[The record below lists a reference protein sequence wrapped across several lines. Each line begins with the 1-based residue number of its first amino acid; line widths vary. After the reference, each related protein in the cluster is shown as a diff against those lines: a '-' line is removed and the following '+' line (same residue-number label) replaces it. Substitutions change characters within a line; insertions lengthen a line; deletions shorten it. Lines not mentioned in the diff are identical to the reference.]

1 MQTRKEEISSRILR
15 EAFRLFSEK
24 GYAATSMREIASASG
39 IVAGN
44 IYNYYRDKDELM
56 RITTAPVIEALQKIR
71 TVRDNDSDTA
81 LDMLAVR
88 IAERYSALL
97 IGHREE
103 LKVLLLN
110 ATGSSLENF
119 VSDYAEKSVPV
130 LRLWLHEINRT
141 HRRVNDDVSDF
152 ILYLSTVRLFSCF
165 TEILKSDMED
175 EGIRDMVRSAIR
187 MELNAFRL

>member
-24 GYAATSMREIASASG
+24 GYAATSMREIAAASG

-56 RITTAPVIEALQKIR
+56 RITTAPVIESLQKIR

-88 IAERYSALL
+88 IAERYSDLL

-110 ATGSSLENF
+110 ANGSSLENF

-130 LRLWLHEINRT
+130 LRQWLHEINRT

-175 EGIRDMVRSAIR
+175 ECIRDMVRSAIR
-187 MELNAFRL
+187 MELNAFRI

>member
-24 GYAATSMREIASASG
+24 GYAATSMREIAAASG

-56 RITTAPVIEALQKIR
+56 RITTAPVIEALQEIR
-71 TVRDNDSDTA
+71 TTRDNDSDTA

-97 IGHREE
+97 IVHREE

-110 ATGSSLENF
+110 ANGSSQENF

-130 LRLWLHEINRT
+130 LRQWLHEINRT

-175 EGIRDMVRSAIR
+175 EGIRNMVRSAIR
-187 MELNAFRL
+187 MELNAFRI